1 MTPTLDLRE
10 ELREL
15 LDEEIPLGGTEADT
29 GFTDAQIKRLLEA
42 AISIYAAAAEGW
54 RRKAGKIQKQLGHY
68 SSYQAGTEKY
78 EYVNLTTAM
87 SAALNMVKIYDDMA
101 ARPFQGS
108 YMFSVKPPEV
118 L

>member
-1 MTPTLDLRE
+1 MISTQELRE

-15 LDEEIPLGGTEADT
+15 LDEEIPTGGTESDT
-29 GFTDAQIKRLLEA
+29 EFTNAQINRVLESA
-42 AISIYAAAAEGW
+42 SSFHSAVAEGW
-54 RRKAGKIQKQLGHY
+54 RRKAGKIQKKLGLY
-68 SSYQAGTEKY
+68 SSYQSGTEKY

-87 SAALNMVKIYDDMA
+87 SAALNMVKMYDDMA

-108 YMFSVKPPEV
+108 YMLGITPPDV